1 MSEGYQIYD
10 QNDLYFLTF
19 QVVDWVDIFT
29 RPSYKKVA
37 TDSFNFCRA
46 NKGLELYAYVIM
58 TNHIHL
64 LARAKEPNR
73 LSDIIRDY
81 KKFTARTILEMI
93 KEPSESRSDWM
104 LKRFE
109 FAAMSHKRNSEYQ
122 IWTHENHAIEIS
134 SRKFLQQKMNYIHQ
148 NPVRA
153 MIVEHAEDYVFSS
166 ASNYY
171 KNKGIIDIDFV

>member
-1 MSEGYQIYD
+1 MSEGYQVYD
-10 QNDLYFLTF
+10 PNALYYLTF

-29 RPSYKKVA
+29 RPEYKKIA
-37 TDSFNFCRA
+37 TDSFIYCRK

-64 LARAKEPNR
+64 IARAKEGFL

-81 KKFTARTILEMI
+81 KKYTANTLLTLI
-93 KEPSESRSDWM
+93 KEPTESRSDWM

-109 FAAMSHKRNSEYQ
+109 FAAKRHKRNSEYQ
-122 IWTHENHAIEIS
+122 VWTHENHAIEIYS
-134 SRKFLQQKMNYIHQ
+134 DKFLQQKLDYIHQ

-153 MIVEHAEDYVFSS
+153 AIVESAEEYIYSS
-166 ASNYY
+166 AKNYFC
-171 KNKGIIDIDFV
+171 NKGLIEIDLI